1 MYGSSYGKH
10 FETPG
15 YDQYSAY
22 KEEIPYLM
30 NRAAVLPSKIKLL
43 KKLRTMDLS
52 DVKKS
57 DMPAGSE
64 DVLKGTLSSHVHR
77 DFLEKALKSIE
88 AYSIDVCHI

>member
-1 MYGSSYGKH
+1 MYGSRYGKH

-30 NRAAVLPSKIKLL
+30 KRTAVLPMKKKLL
-43 KKLRTMDLS
+43 KKLRTTDLL

-57 DMPAGSE
+57 ETPTGSE
-64 DVLKGTLSSHVHR
+64 DILKGSLSSHVHR

-88 AYSIDVCHI
+88 ADS